1 MGLDGPTCLNR
12 QDPAACAGMVVGG
25 AGTLAGLGGLG
36 VEAYGVYVGGMS
48 ESAEAWDTALQ
59 LHGLLYGGI
68 ATTLDALDASQ
79 GEGCGP

>member
-1 MGLDGPTCLNR
+1 
-12 QDPAACAGMVVGG
+12 
-25 AGTLAGLGGLG
+25 LAGLGGLG